1 MTLRSSYI
9 YIATSTLVVSLAFA
23 APALAQQK
31 SGVTSGPAVGT
42 TVVPSTTA
50 QKQNPANPAEPA
62 QSNNASTQQGAT
74 GVGAPGAAAKSG
86 SEGGPSPGPG
96 SGKRP

>member
-1 MTLRSSYI
+1 MIVQPRVVYRAGGML
-9 YIATSTLVVSLAFA
+9 IAFLAFGA
-23 APALAQQK
+23 SAVAQQQ

-42 TVVPSTTA
+42 AVVPSTTT
-50 QKQNPANPAEPA
+50 QKQSPANPASSEP
-62 QSNNASTQQGAT
+62 SSTTGTQQGAV